1 MNYSLQKAIII
12 IACLNIVLFV
22 GGVRVIE
29 DNNVMNS
36 FINVEQYTDNN
47 TVEVSDDFKNSVPQ
61 NFEKTGETDGLSFID
76 TLQAVTGFLIFI
88 VNIIFTP
95 IGLFAT
101 LPPIVAIIVGTPIL
115 IASVIS
121 LLYFIRSGR

>member
-1 MNYSLQKAIII
+1 MNYTLQKAIIL
-12 IACLNIVLFV
+12 IACLNLVLFV

-29 DNNVMNS
+29 DNSVLNS
-36 FINVEQYTDNN
+36 FVNVDQYSENN
-47 TVEVSDDFKNSVPQ
+47 TVEVSDEFKNSVPT
-61 NFEKTGETDGLSFID
+61 NFEKTGETEGLSFID

-101 LPPIVAIIVGTPIL
+101 LPPIVGLMVGTPIL
-115 IASVIS
+115 VASVIA